1 MKKLRAVAVKEVRQI
16 RRDPLSL
23 LMLLGLPAFML
34 VLYGFALNFDV
45 RHVALAVQD
54 RDLSPRSRDLVAAF
68 VRSTYF
74 DLAATPGPGADL
86 EALTARGEARAVLVI
101 PEGYGDA
108 LARGEAA
115 EVQLLLDGADAST
128 ATTILGYAGALIG
141 EANEQALRR
150 TLLRAGAA
158 PAATGIDYQ
167 PRVWYN
173 PELSSTLFLVPG
185 LMGVLLMLTAVLA
198 TALSIVREK
207 ERGTI
212 EQLRVAPLSTLEL
225 ILGKT
230 LPYLAISFAASIIIL
245 LAARALFG
253 VEVKGPLVALM
264 AATLLYLV
272 GALGLGILIST
283 MSDSQAVAF
292 QGGLLVSLLPAVLLS
307 GFIFQIRSMPAF
319 LQLVTYAIP
328 ARYYLVILR
337 GVVIKGSGLGPYL
350 DEMAGLALFA
360 AATLGLAALRLVR
373 EQA

>member
-1 MKKLRAVAVKEVRQI
+1 MTKLRAVAVKELRQI

-45 RHVALAVQD
+45 RHVDLAVQD
-54 RDLSPRSRDLVAAF
+54 HDHTARSRELVAAF

-74 DLAATPGPGADL
+74 DLAATPAPGADL
-86 EALTARGEARAVLVI
+86 EDLTARGIARAVLVI
-101 PEGYGDA
+101 PGGYGEE
-108 LARGEAA
+108 LARGRPA
-115 EVQLLLDGADAST
+115 EVQLLLDGADANT
-128 ATTILGYAGALIG
+128 ATTVLGYAGAVVA
-141 EANEQALRR
+141 EANAEALRR
-150 TLLRAGAA
+150 TLMRAGGGEAV
-158 PAATGIDYQ
+158 TGISYR
-167 PRVWYN
+167 PLVWYN
-173 PELSSTLFLVPG
+173 PELSSTRFLVPG

-212 EQLRVAPLSTLEL
+212 EQLRVAPLRTVEL

-230 LPYLAISFAASIIIL
+230 LPYLAVSFLAAAIIL

-253 VEVKGPLVALM
+253 VEVRGSYLALL
-264 AATLLYLV
+264 AATLLYLL

-283 MSDSQAVAF
+283 LADSQSVAF

-307 GFIFQIRSMPAF
+307 GFIFQIRAMPAF
-319 LQLVTYAIP
+319 LQLVTYAVP

-337 GVVIKGSGLGPYL
+337 GVIIKGSGLGPYP
-350 DEMAGLALFA
+350 EEVAGLALFA
-360 AATLGLAALRLVR
+360 VATLGLATLRLVR
-373 EQA
+373 EEA

>member
-1 MKKLRAVAVKEVRQI
+1 MRKLRAVAVKELRQI

-54 RDLSPRSRDLVAAF
+54 RDLSASSRELVASL
-68 VRSTYF
+68 VQSTYF
-74 DLAATPGPGADL
+74 DLVATPPPGSNL
-86 EALTARGEARAVLVI
+86 EELTARRVARAVLVI
-101 PEGYGDA
+101 PEGYGRE
-108 LARGEAA
+108 LAAGRTAQ
-115 EVQLLLDGADAST
+115 VQLLLDGADAST
-128 ATTILGYAGALIG
+128 ATTVLGYAGALVA
-141 EANEQALRR
+141 EANAEALRR
-150 TLLRAGAA
+150 TVVRGGGEA
-158 PAATGIDYQ
+158 PTGISYR

-173 PELSSTLFLVPG
+173 PELSSTRFLVPG

-212 EQLRVAPLSTLEL
+212 EQLRVAPLGTFEL

-230 LPYLAISFAASIIIL
+230 LPYLVISFVASIIIL
-245 LAARALFG
+245 LAARVLFG
-253 VEVKGPLVALM
+253 VEVKGPYLALM
-264 AATLLYLV
+264 GATLLYLI

-283 MSDSQAVAF
+283 LAESQAIAF

-307 GFIFQIRSMPAF
+307 GFIFQIRSMPMF
-319 LQLVTYAIP
+319 LQVVTYAVP

-337 GVVIKGSGLGPYL
+337 GVIIKGAGLGPYL
-350 DEMAGLALFA
+350 DQMLGLALFA
-360 AATLGLAALRLVR
+360 TATLGLATIRLVR
-373 EQA
+373 EEA